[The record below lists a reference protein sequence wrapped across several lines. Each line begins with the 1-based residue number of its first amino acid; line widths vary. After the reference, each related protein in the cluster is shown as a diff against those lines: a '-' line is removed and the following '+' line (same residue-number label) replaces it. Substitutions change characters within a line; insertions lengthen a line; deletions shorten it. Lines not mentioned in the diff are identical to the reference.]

1 MADEHEIPV
10 KVVDRRWWARADNG
24 EGAPSTERESSL
36 KPTYVEELERKVA
49 EKDEQ
54 VQEYLSKYRQASQEF
69 EQARARMRKELAR
82 DAERNRREVL
92 VGLLEVL
99 DNLDRAVDAAR
110 AAGTRGSDPLLQGV
124 ELVRQQFVGKLNG
137 FGVTRIETANAS
149 FDPLLHEAVS
159 VVPTDNPI
167 DEGRIVGVVRAGY
180 RIGDDVL
187 RPALVAVAK
196 SGQPVD

>member
-1 MADEHEIPV
+1 
-10 KVVDRRWWARADNG
+10 
-24 EGAPSTERESSL
+24 
-36 KPTYVEELERKVA
+36 
-49 EKDEQ
+49 
-54 VQEYLSKYRQASQEF
+54 
-69 EQARARMRKELAR
+69 MRKELAR

-99 DNLDRAVDAAR
+99 DNLDRAVEAAR
-110 AAGTRGSDPLLQGV
+110 TAGTSASDPLLQGV
-124 ELVRQQFVGKLNG
+124 ELVRQQFVGKLTG

-149 FDPLLHEAVS
+149 FDPLLHEAVT
-159 VVPTDNPI
+159 VVPTENPI
-167 DEGRIVGVVRAGY
+167 DEGRIVGVVRSGY